1 MASSRVKSI
10 SFKDSEQDLLDFAE
24 SKKDFSSYV
33 KELIRQDK
41 EKGFKFTSEQK
52 DEIIRL
58 IQKYAPTT
66 KKEDIQNNFD
76 KDAMDAL
83 GQFDNM

>member
-33 KELIRQDK
+33 KQLIKEDK
-41 EKGFKFTSEQK
+41 EKGFKFTDQQK

-58 IQKYAPTT
+58 IQKYAPAI
-66 KKEDIQNNFD
+66 KQEDIESNFD
-76 KDAMDAL
+76 KDAMNAL
-83 GQFDNM
+83 EQFDNM

>member
-10 SFKDSEQDLLDFAE
+10 SFKDNEQDLLDFAE

-33 KELIRQDK
+33 KQLIKEDK
-41 EKGFKFTSEQK
+41 EKGFKFTDQQK

-58 IQKYAPTT
+58 IQKYAPAA

-76 KDAMDAL
+76 KDAVDAL